1 MFIGATKPHTTLVA
15 EHTFL
20 LCKPDAEQHHRYI
33 LQTVSDAGFQV
44 MAKSFIITPAL
55 AEEIASTF
63 QSVRKRM
70 YAERGVDKLFNGGKT
85 ALQNEQNAPQ
95 GKRRD
100 IMDTGRASLLPTS
113 FASAFSGNAGGE
125 EVSNPN
131 NISSRGRSGSVPKR
145 HCSRD
150 ETHQG
155 ILAEILRLTSRCAD
169 GGEGVNAGL
178 PNVAPNNRAVDGRG
192 VSEGDGRQ
200 DENRMQ
206 QEQKPERRLA
216 TGAVL
221 KNTMIEAMSYQDLLN
236 EHVRHLA
243 FGGTCLAVEL
253 SRHNAVEKLLEIVG
267 PENPIDAR
275 RAAPHSLRA
284 RLGTDLIRNAVSAA
298 SNLAEASHC
307 ISAVFGF
314 ATRYSA
320 ADIRAHTAMP
330 EAGGVENNEQVSGV
344 PAIVRPY
351 CELVSAPYRPSPRGA
366 VALEAVFRVG
376 KTNPQAHVSYYT
388 GRPLYGR
395 ANEKEEDDGT
405 GRRGPPVDSHLWKQK
420 AEQLEQQL
428 AQERMDLTLHAKLL
442 RARELDLL
450 LREHALE
457 NATNNLFAPA
467 QPFKATLEAQSLPH
481 ISPLSSEEQLMR
493 ANLAPALM
501 QGQQLSPRSKGDVA
515 TSRQGLLEQHSPLPR
530 YFSTEAYTHEVRG
543 LLPVIEAE
551 DVSLLLTKPVR
562 LRALYVALK
571 HHCENCQLTQDEV
584 LALYD
589 RSPSIQLLWMDDHR
603 EYFRNYV
610 NLHTEEPVSFDSFVS
625 VLMFLLRQ

>member
-44 MAKSFIITPAL
+44 MAKSFLITPAL
-55 AEEIASTF
+55 AEEIAGTF

-70 YAERGVDKLFNGGKT
+70 NAERGVDKLFNGGKT
-85 ALQNEQNAPQ
+85 ALQNEQNASQ
-95 GKRRD
+95 NKRRD
-100 IMDTGRASLLPTS
+100 VMETGRSSLPPTS
-113 FASAFSGNAGGE
+113 FTSAFSGNAGGE
-125 EVSNPN
+125 YASSPN
-131 NISSRGRSGSVPKR
+131 NTSRSGRSESVPKR

-155 ILAEILRLTSRCAD
+155 IIAEILRLTSRCAD

-178 PNVAPNNRAVDGRG
+178 PNVAPNNRAVDGRS
-192 VSEGDGRQ
+192 VTEGDGRQ
-200 DENRMQ
+200 DDNRMQ

-314 ATRYSA
+314 TTRYSA

-330 EAGGVENNEQVSGV
+330 EAGGVENNEQVSGL
-344 PAIVRPY
+344 PAVVRPY
-351 CELVSAPYRPSPRGA
+351 CELVSAPYRAAGRGP
-366 VALEAVFRVG
+366 VAPEAVFRIG

-388 GRPLYGR
+388 GRPISDR
-395 ANEKEEDDGT
+395 ANEKEEGDGT
-405 GRRGPPVDSHLWKQK
+405 GRRGPPVDSHVWKQK

-457 NATNNLFAPA
+457 KATNNLFAPA
-467 QPFKATLEAQSLPH
+467 RPFKATLEAQSLPH
-481 ISPLSSEEQLMR
+481 IPPLSSEEQLMR
-493 ANLAPALM
+493 AHLAPPLM
-501 QGQQLSPRSKGDVA
+501 QRQQLSSRSKEDGT
-515 TSRQGLLEQHSPLPR
+515 TSSQGLQEPQSPLPR
-530 YFSTEAYTHEVRG
+530 HFRTEAFTPEVRG
-543 LLPVIEAE
+543 VLPVIEAE
-551 DVSLLLTKPVR
+551 DISLLLTKPVR

-571 HHCENCQLTQDEV
+571 HQCGSFQLTRKDV

-603 EYFRNYV
+603 EHFRHYLE
-610 NLHTEEPVSFDSFVS
+610 LHTEEPLSFDSFVS